1 MICKLIKK
9 FALYVY
15 WNCLDESERQKSIKE
30 HHYSKLKAEHVVE
43 IEQYNEEI
51 ESNIFNIKEKL
62 ELMKNKIENDADKNE
77 ILNSLNE
84 IIKDLSY
91 V

>member
-9 FALYVY
+9 FALNVY

-51 ESNIFNIKEKL
+51 ESNIFTIKEKL

-84 IIKDLSY
+84 IIKDVSY

>member
-9 FALYVY
+9 FALYVF

-51 ESNIFNIKEKL
+51 EGNIFTIKEKL

-77 ILNSLNE
+77 ILNNLNE
-84 IIKDLSY
+84 IIKDVSY

>member
-30 HHYSKLKAEHVVE
+30 HHYSKLKAEHMVE

-51 ESNIFNIKEKL
+51 ESNIFTIKEKL
-62 ELMKNKIENDADKNE
+62 ELMKNKIVNNADKNE

-84 IIKDLSY
+84 IIKDVSY

>member
-1 MICKLIKK
+1 MFCRLIKK
-9 FALYVY
+9 FALFVY

-30 HHYSKLKAEHVVE
+30 HHYSKLKAGQVVE

-51 ESNIFNIKEKL
+51 LSDIFTVKEKL
-62 ELMKNKIENDADKNE
+62 ELLKTKIENDADKNE

-84 IIKDLSY
+84 IIKDVSY

>member
-9 FALYVY
+9 FALYVF

-51 ESNIFNIKEKL
+51 ESNIFTIKEKL
-62 ELMKNKIENDADKNE
+62 EFMKNKIENDADKNE

-84 IIKDLSY
+84 IIKDVSY

>member
-1 MICKLIKK
+1 M
-9 FALYVY
+9 Y

-30 HHYSKLKAEHVVE
+30 HHYSKLKSEHVVE

-51 ESNIFNIKEKL
+51 ESNLITIKEKL
-62 ELMKNKIENDADKNE
+62 ELMKDKIENNVDKNE
-77 ILNSLNE
+77 ILNCLNE
-84 IIKDLSY
+84 IIKDVSY

>member
-9 FALYVY
+9 FALYVF

-51 ESNIFNIKEKL
+51 EGNIFTIKEKL

-77 ILNSLNE
+77 ILNNLNE
-84 IIKDLSY
+84 IIKEVSY

>member
-30 HHYSKLKAEHVVE
+30 HHYSKLKAEHIVE

-51 ESNIFNIKEKL
+51 ESNIFTIKEKL
-62 ELMKNKIENDADKNE
+62 ELMKNKIVNNADKNE

-84 IIKDLSY
+84 IIKDVSY

>member
-1 MICKLIKK
+1 MICKLINK

-15 WNCLDESERQKSIKE
+15 WNCLDESERQKNIKE

-51 ESNIFNIKEKL
+51 ESNIFTIKEKL

-84 IIKDLSY
+84 IIKDVSY

>member
-1 MICKLIKK
+1 M
-9 FALYVY
+9 F

-51 ESNIFNIKEKL
+51 ESNIFTIKEKL
-62 ELMKNKIENDADKNE
+62 EFMKNKIENDAEKNE

-84 IIKDLSY
+84 IIKDVSY

>member
-30 HHYSKLKAEHVVE
+30 HHYSKLKAEHVID

-51 ESNIFNIKEKL
+51 ESNIFTIKEKL
-62 ELMKNKIENDADKNE
+62 ELMKIKIENDENKSQ
-77 ILNSLNE
+77 ILDSLNE
-84 IIKDLSY
+84 IIKDVSY

>member
-9 FALYVY
+9 FALYVF

-30 HHYSKLKAEHVVE
+30 HHYSKLKAEHVVG

-51 ESNIFNIKEKL
+51 ESNIFTIKEKL
-62 ELMKNKIENDADKNE
+62 EFMKNKIENDADKNE

-84 IIKDLSY
+84 IIKDVSY

>member
-30 HHYSKLKAEHVVE
+30 HHYSKLKAEHIVE

-51 ESNIFNIKEKL
+51 ESNIFTIKEKL
-62 ELMKNKIENDADKNE
+62 ELMKNKIVNDADKNE

-84 IIKDLSY
+84 IIKDVSY